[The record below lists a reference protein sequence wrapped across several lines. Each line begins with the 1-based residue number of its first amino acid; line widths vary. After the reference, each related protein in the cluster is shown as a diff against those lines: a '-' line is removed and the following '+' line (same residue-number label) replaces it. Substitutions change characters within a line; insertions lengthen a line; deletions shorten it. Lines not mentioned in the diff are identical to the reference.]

1 MGKGTLEMPT
11 EVQSLQELWL
21 MYYNIVVDILRE
33 YNQITKDKVL
43 TADFNFV
50 EKVGEILKD
59 NGLVD

>member
-1 MGKGTLEMPT
+1 MNPLPT
-11 EVQSLQELWL
+11 EKENYQELWL
-21 MYYNIVVDILRE
+21 KYYNIVVDILKA
-33 YNQITKDKVL
+33 YNHITKDKVL

>member
-1 MGKGTLEMPT
+1 MPT

-33 YNQITKDKVL
+33 YNHITKDKVL